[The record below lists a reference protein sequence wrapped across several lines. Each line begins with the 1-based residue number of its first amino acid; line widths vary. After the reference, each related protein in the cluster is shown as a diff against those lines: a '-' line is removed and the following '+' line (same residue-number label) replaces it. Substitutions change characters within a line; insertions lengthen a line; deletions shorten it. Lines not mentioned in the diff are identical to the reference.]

1 MKELEFA
8 DSPNIHEILGEE
20 KDCPSCIMPVAGL
33 QYYSYDDS
41 DELIGK
47 VRPKSGDRLQLI
59 RKPKNAYD
67 QNAIEVWYRDSRFM
81 LGHVPSEFACYLA
94 EDLDS
99 GKNVRA
105 YCVNS
110 GNGEAWSVEI
120 ILFHSEMH
128 RELHDLFN

>member
-1 MKELEFA
+1 MGELEFA

-33 QYYSYDDS
+33 QYYSYDKH

-59 RKPKNAYD
+59 RKPMNAYD
-67 QNAIEVWYRDSRFM
+67 QNAVEVWYRDSRFM

-128 RELHDLFN
+128 HQLV